1 MPLSTTEIDTLLTS
15 WAASAAYMS
24 AHSAYS
30 SSGAN
35 ELSGGS
41 YARVAVTWGS
51 ASGGSISLSGT
62 PYSINAPASSS
73 AGWVGF
79 WTASSGGTFL
89 GMIPGGNYTAYTFT
103 ALASTDTV
111 LAPGSATYA
120 TNQTV
125 VVFATAGSVLPAG
138 LTAGVVYYAI
148 SVSGDSFE
156 LSTTS
161 GGSAINITADG
172 SGIIQAIAVEAFSSA
187 GTYSVTGGS
196 ITGV

>member
-15 WAASAAYMS
+15 WASSAAYMS

-30 SSGAN
+30 ATGAN

-73 AGWVGF
+73 VGWVGF

-103 ALASTDTV
+103 APASTDTV

-125 VVFATAGSVLPAG
+125 VVFPTAGSTIPAG
-138 LTAGVVYYAI
+138 LTAGTVYYAI

-172 SGIIQAIAVEAFSSA
+172 SGIVQAIAVEAFASA
-187 GTYSVTGGS
+187 GTYSVTGGQ